1 MFNLANQYA
10 SSGLFSEALSTYQQ
24 LIKNRSYAN
33 IGRLRL
39 NIANLHFGL
48 GQYALALKQYR
59 MALDQ
64 VPAHFTTLRQD
75 SIFKKSI
82 FFNSSS
88 NHCHNFRT
96 KIMQNIGLLF
106 IKMGQ
111 YNDACTSFEFVM
123 QEKPDSKTGPI

>member
-1 MFNLANQYA
+1 MFNLASQYA

-64 VPAHFTTLRQD
+64 VPAHFTTLRYVHPFDFEMRKKNRSERDCISGLKSCKTLACYSSKWD
-75 SIFKKSI
+75 STMMRAPAS
-82 FFNSSS
+82 NSSCKK
-88 NHCHNFRT
+88 NQILKQVT
-96 KIMQNIGLLF
+96 
-106 IKMGQ
+106 
-111 YNDACTSFEFVM
+111 
-123 QEKPDSKTGPI
+123 

>member
-1 MFNLANQYA
+1 MFNLASQYA

-64 VPAHFTTLRQD
+64 VPAHFTTLRYASTHHSIWKRITKTALNTTVFQD
-75 SIFKKSI
+75 
-82 FFNSSS
+82 
-88 NHCHNFRT
+88 
-96 KIMQNIGLLF
+96 
-106 IKMGQ
+106 
-111 YNDACTSFEFVM
+111 
-123 QEKPDSKTGPI
+123 